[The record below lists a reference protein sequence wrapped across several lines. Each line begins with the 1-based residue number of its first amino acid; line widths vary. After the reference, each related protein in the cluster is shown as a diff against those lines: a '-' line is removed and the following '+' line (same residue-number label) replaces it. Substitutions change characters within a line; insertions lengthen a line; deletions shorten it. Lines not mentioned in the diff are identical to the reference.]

1 VKELRFSLVLVALLI
16 STPWAGLPIQPEQLV
31 ANPSQSFS
39 NDVWNETPFRN
50 VAVPESFTFLS
61 YIDYSDVGILINNES
76 EASKTIGYAFVAAR
90 NISANRIFLFNNSST
105 PTAETINPDQ
115 FDTYFAEPLRQMI
128 DDRNLTTELNYLVTT
143 KGIPLRINGPGNGK
157 AAFDSEIGLING
169 VFNSTI
175 HQNWWATHTYGPSVD
190 EEMKKFSRQEE
201 GFYLVTRLT
210 GYTVDTA
217 LGLIEK
223 ANNSF
228 GQRGQGVLD
237 LATNRNGSGYKW
249 WNDLLYAT
257 NTTMNGTMG
266 IPVHFNQNSTFVTN
280 QSNVMFYAS
289 WGSNDG
295 SWNDNWLPNSGF
307 DTADNGWGTGAK
319 YWDSNDPPLSSSEDF
334 EWSRQTAVKKNGNGA
349 LEGILTSE
357 PCTVTEASSTSGLLA
372 EYFDN
377 SGVTYN
383 SSLMPDL
390 SNRNPDYWRS
400 EPDINHAVTGGT
412 WAGLDSSQFSEYYSA
427 RHSGAITIPDSGNW
441 TFYLNSDDGSK
452 LWVDNTEVISNVGV
466 HGMREISGT
475 IWLSSGT
482 HTLRTEFFEHGGH
495 AGLILSWQ
503 GPNQSKQVVPTS
515 AFTRGVADSVT
526 TDLAH
531 HWSFDDGSGTDINDS
546 IGNANLTLYNSN
558 NGAGWQQCLFGN
570 CYQFDGVDD
579 YAKID
584 VNDWAGN
591 FSVSLWTKTGNVSQD
606 RYSSA
611 FAVNDVAGDSDSF
624 QIMTSGSN
632 SGDWEV
638 YHNVSYSFGA
648 IEAGVWTHLAV
659 TYENN
664 TLKQYLNGALIQTNV
679 VPNGSIDSIEL
690 YKVGVNRGGN
700 AHYEGLIDDLKI
712 WNRTLQDSEVAE
724 VNAAAAMICSDYSN
738 AGSGETSVEQD
749 YDFSDDL
756 KDHAWII
763 YGHGLKDGWITGNYR
778 IEVDSFDDNGT
789 LLVTN
794 TSSTQNLATSW
805 NSITMRFR
813 PPANAASFK
822 IKMASLLDT
831 GSRNGSVYFDTMNLR
846 AIRPHFE
853 WVDGSIAETAVSTG
867 GRTFAWG
874 ATYGQSLVVDLLE
887 DGVSGVKGYVYE
899 PYLTAV
905 GYPNIVLPYYA
916 YGYNFAEVNYAANPM
931 LSWMGTVIGDPKM
944 APYSDIL
951 HDVEVEAV
959 RAHSR
964 LSVGVNGSIDVI
976 VQNLAPGVVNG
987 SLEVRDRNGNSILGN
1002 VSLQMPGGD
1011 ENGSRQIISINI
1023 TPTRIGYNEYVIR
1036 YIAGDWNNPEREV
1049 ENNIAI
1055 LNLQVNEAPEINS
1068 LVCSSWT
1075 VNRGDTVGCTTTV
1088 SDDFGVTASRI
1099 GWRLNGSGENWTFIN
1114 STSTNFVT
1122 WYGGLTIPTDIEL
1135 GTLDLIAEIHDE
1147 QMQYTLLQLDGVM
1160 TITNAPHTWFGVHVK
1175 GVDTNDWNG
1184 VTPLAT
1190 TAPNEVLRD
1199 SDIELK
1205 ACVIDADHDPATEW
1219 PMIITNNGNVSE
1231 VQPTESQFSDV
1242 FCYQAIWRMDWGSS
1256 TRNTTVYLYDASGNL
1271 FTTRLIPVHDESFDI
1286 DLILT
1291 DFNENVHTLAQG
1303 TGERVVI
1310 SLSDSDDLLSNYH
1323 YQLKFEWPGHNE
1335 EMIEGDIEA
1344 MGLPRSNTSIT
1355 LSPPGPGLEFGELL
1369 VELEITDTS
1378 SNGITQLLQMN
1389 WTMHLQPPLVYDIGF
1404 CEGDGS
1410 IITRGEEI
1418 RGWVM
1423 IDPNRLIEGV
1433 TFNLAQSGNVKPM
1446 QSSQWD
1452 WDDCQF
1458 PDSTDY
1464 HWGFILNTD
1473 NSFTADDATL
1483 QIIASDI
1490 DGLRGLGEFSLEIK
1504 YGLPI
1509 VINQSG
1515 EVIEGELGELTAEI
1529 ADPDGH
1535 QGTVCTYL
1543 ILDNNGTTV
1552 MESEGPLPED
1562 GFYTARWSPPIM
1574 GAPFSSTIGCTD
1586 LQGHQVADTRHG
1598 IIPQTPED
1606 TTDNSSGI
1614 NQTSEEPESKTSLLI
1629 GAGIGVIILAILAI
1643 TILVI
1648 WIRSPKD
1655 EFGDLEEIHENVGWA
1670 APSDSRVE
1678 GEQNVALAEMAMGAI
1693 EEVTSL
1699 SNNIEDVEEELRSEF
1714 TPDDIEEEPST
1725 IDVEQILQSEI
1736 EAADDS
1742 IIIDDDLT
1750 LD

>member
-1 VKELRFSLVLVALLI
+1 M
-16 STPWAGLPIQPEQLV
+16 PWAGMNHSEEILGNIEGT
-31 ANPSQSFS
+31 SFS
-39 NDVWNETPFRN
+39 GDIWNETPFRD
-50 VAVPESFTFLS
+50 VAIPEQFTFLS
-61 YIDYSDVGILINNES
+61 FINYSDVGILINNES
-76 EASKTIGYAFVAAR
+76 DESKTIGYAFVAAR
-90 NISANRIFLFNNSST
+90 NISVDRIFLFDNEST
-105 PTAETINPDQ
+105 PTAETINPNQ

-128 DDRNLTTELNYLVTT
+128 SDRNLTTELNYLVTT
-143 KGIPLRINGPGNGK
+143 KGIPLRINGPGDGK
-157 AAFDSEIGLING
+157 ASFDSEIGLING
-169 VFNSTI
+169 AYNSTI
-175 HQNWWATHTYGPSVD
+175 HENWWATHTYGPGAG
-190 EEMKKFSRQEE
+190 EEMKRFSRQEE

-217 LGLIEK
+217 LGLIDK

-228 GQRGQGVLD
+228 GERGIGVLD

-249 WNDLLYAT
+249 WNDLLYST
-257 NTTMNGTMG
+257 NSTMNGTMG

-307 DTADNGWGTGAK
+307 DTSSGSWTAGAK
-319 YWDSNDPPLSSSEDF
+319 YWSANDPPLSGTEDF
-334 EWSRQTAVKKNGNGA
+334 EWLRQTAVKKNGNGA
-349 LEGILTSE
+349 LEGTLSPG
-357 PCTVTEASSTSGLLA
+357 PCTVSEASSTSGLLA

-383 SSLMPDL
+383 SNLMPDL

-400 EPDINHAVTGGT
+400 EPNINHAVTGGT

-475 IWLSSGT
+475 TWLSSGT

-503 GPNQSKQVVPTS
+503 GPNQSKQVIPSS

-531 HWSFDDGSGTDINDS
+531 HWSFDEGSGTSITDS
-546 IGNANLTLYNSN
+546 IGDANLTLFNSN

-700 AHYEGLIDDLKI
+700 AYYEGLIDDLKV

-724 VNAAAAMICSDYSN
+724 VNAAAAIICSDYSN

-778 IEVDSFDDNGT
+778 IEVDSFDDNDT

-822 IKMASLLDT
+822 IKMVSLLDT

-899 PYLTAV
+899 PYLSAM
-905 GYPNIVLPYYA
+905 GYPDTLLPYYA
-916 YGYNFAEVNYAANPM
+916 NGYNFAEVNYAANPM
-931 LSWMGTVIGDPKM
+931 ISWMGTVVGDPKM
-944 APYSDIL
+944 APYADIL
-951 HDVEVEAV
+951 HDVELEAV
-959 RAHSR
+959 RTNGT
-964 LSVGVNGSIDVI
+964 LSIGVNGSIDII
-976 VQNLAPGVVNG
+976 VQNLAPGIVNG
-987 SLEVRDRNGNSILGN
+987 TLEVRDRNGNSVLAN
-1002 VSLQMPGGD
+1002 VSLQMPGGND
-1011 ENGSRQIISINI
+1011 IGSRRIVSVNL
-1023 TPTRIGYNEYVIR
+1023 TPTRVGFNEYVIR
-1036 YIAGDWNNPEREV
+1036 YAANDWLNPEREV

-1055 LNLQVNEAPEINS
+1055 INTQVNGPPEIEGLS
-1068 LVCSSWT
+1068 CTSWT
-1075 VNRGDTVGCTTTV
+1075 VHRGGTVGCTTTGN
-1088 SDDFGVTASRI
+1088 DDLGLTQARL
-1099 GWRLNGSGENWTFIN
+1099 GWRVNGSGENWTFIN
-1114 STSTNFVT
+1114 STSLDFIN
-1122 WYGGLTIPTDIEL
+1122 WYSSLKIPTDIEL
-1135 GTLDLIAEIHDE
+1135 GKLDLISEVRDA
-1147 QMQYTLLQLDGVM
+1147 QNQVALFQLNDVL
-1160 TITNAPHTWFGVHVK
+1160 TITNAPHTWFGVHVE
-1175 GVDTNDWNG
+1175 GIDPENWNG
-1184 VTPLAT
+1184 VMPLSDNSAG
-1190 TAPNEVLRD
+1190 EVTRD
-1199 SDIELK
+1199 SEITLK
-1205 ACVIDADHDPATEW
+1205 ACVVDPDHDPDNEL
-1219 PMIITNNGNVSE
+1219 PMIITNNGNVTE

-1256 TRNTTVYLYDASGNL
+1256 TKNTTIFLYDASGNL
-1271 FTTRLIPVHDESFDI
+1271 FTTRVIPVYDKPFDV
-1286 DLILT
+1286 DLELT
-1291 DFNENVHTLAQG
+1291 DFNGNLHTLAQG
-1303 TGERVVI
+1303 TGERIII
-1310 SLSDSDDLLSNYH
+1310 SLSDSDDLLSDYH
-1323 YQLKFEWPGHNE
+1323 YQLKFEWPGQIE

-1344 MGLPRSNTSIT
+1344 DGTPRYNSSVT
-1355 LSPPGPGLEFGELL
+1355 LAPPAAGLEFGELK
-1369 VELEITDTS
+1369 VELEITDTADY
-1378 SNGITQLLQMN
+1378 GITQIIVMN
-1389 WTMHLQPPLVYDIGF
+1389 WTMHLQPPLAYDIGF
-1404 CEGDGS
+1404 CEGGDTS
-1410 IITRGEEI
+1410 LTRGEDV
-1418 RGWVM
+1418 RGWVT
-1423 IDPNRLIEGV
+1423 IDPNRVVEAV
-1433 TFNLAQSGNVKPM
+1433 SFNLAQSGNVKPM

-1458 PDSTDY
+1458 PDSAEY
-1464 HWGFILNTD
+1464 HWGFILNAD
-1473 NSFTADDATL
+1473 NSFSAGKATL
-1483 QIIASDI
+1483 QVVTSDI
-1490 DGLRGLGEFSLEIK
+1490 DGLRGVSDFEIDIFFA
-1504 YGLPI
+1504 LPT
-1509 VINQSG
+1509 VVSQSG
-1515 EVIEGELGELTAEI
+1515 EVREGEFGDLEALI
-1529 ADPDGH
+1529 DDSDGH
-1535 QGTVCTYL
+1535 EGTLCTF
-1543 ILDNNGTTV
+1543 IIIDANGAPV
-1552 MESEGPLPED
+1552 MESDGPLTNN
-1562 GFYTARWSPPIM
+1562 GVYSTRWMPPTE

-1586 LQGHQVADTRHG
+1586 AQGNQVAHTRQE
-1598 IIPQTPED
+1598 IIPALGDINDSNNSDKLNDSNTD
-1606 TTDNSSGI
+1606 TKSIST
-1614 NQTSEEPESKTSLLI
+1614 LI
-1629 GAGIGVIILAILAI
+1629 VAAGAGALIIAILA
-1643 TILVI
+1643 TILLLALNGSRKNEFEI
-1648 WIRSPKD
+1648 ID
-1655 EFGDLEEIHENVGWA
+1655 EPSEISGWS
-1670 APSDSRVE
+1670 APSDSRIE
-1678 GEQNVALAEMAMGAI
+1678 GEQNIALAEMAMGEL
-1693 EEVTSL
+1693 EEISTQNRDMS
-1699 SNNIEDVEEELRSEF
+1699 EVEEILQNVSESE
-1714 TPDDIEEEPST
+1714 PIEEENEDEDTTVIGSS
-1725 IDVEQILQSEI
+1725 DQ
-1736 EAADDS
+1736 
-1742 IIIDDDLT
+1742 DLPPEDNQESVLLKG
-1750 LD
+1750 LDEPKD